1 MLMSRH
7 NSMWLYKANKSPTQ
21 HHLGKHG
28 PGFSQIPVFVP
39 ADIEKSKDK
48 ERETEEKDWL
58 LRYLVVY

>member
-28 PGFSQIPVFVP
+28 PGFQEIPVFVP

-48 ERETEEKDWL
+48 ERKEDK
-58 LRYLVVY
+58 